1 MKLFTRLRQALP
13 QPRITIA
20 RWIALTTLTAMLF
33 LLLLKGL
40 FSLLL
45 SVWAQ
50 PPLLESGL
58 IEKVAAVTRILD
70 AAPVLQR
77 SNIAGAA
84 GDGTYSV
91 RWLQRHDEAGVPMLV
106 DAEYRQ
112 GTPILRA
119 LLKRPDARV
128 EAFEPS
134 DMPEYAPERGY
145 ALMIELSDKSW
156 VLFRATSRSWGLDE
170 LPRNLIILA
179 LMLASSL
186 AVALL
191 ATRYLAKPLE
201 RFAEGARRFGKDFN
215 APPIPVVGPHDLRQA
230 ILAFNATQAQLK
242 HYLNDRTQMLAAISH
257 DLRAPLTRMRLRAE
271 FIDDAQLQAKL
282 FQDVDEMQ
290 AMVDAALAF
299 FRDDARLEP
308 TTVFDLGELLLTVVD
323 DFKDAGVEVGL
334 SGPRRCVYTG
344 RPVGIKRVLVNL
356 IDNAAKYGCE
366 PTVVLAVTARQIEIT
381 VQDRGPG
388 IAPEL
393 QEQVFV
399 PFYRIEGSRNR
410 DTGGVGLGLPA
421 ARAIVL
427 EQGGSLTLS
436 NRLDGGLQAKVTL
449 PVG

>member
-1 MKLFTRLRQALP
+1 MKLRDWLRQALP
-13 QPRITIA
+13 RPKITIA

-40 FSLLL
+40 FSVLL
-45 SVWAQ
+45 SAWAQ
-50 PPLLESGL
+50 PPLLESGV
-58 IEKVAAVTRILD
+58 IDKVAAVTRILD
-70 AAPVLQR
+70 AAPQAQR
-77 SNIAGAA
+77 ADIARAA
-84 GDGTYSV
+84 GDGSYSV
-91 RWLQRHDEAGVPMLV
+91 RWLRRHDQAGVPALV
-106 DAEYRQ
+106 DAEFSQ

-128 EAFEPS
+128 EAFEPA
-134 DMPEYAPERGY
+134 DMPQYAPERGY

-156 VLFRATSRSWGLDE
+156 VLFRASDRSWGLDE
-170 LPRNLIILA
+170 LPRNLIILG
-179 LMLASSL
+179 LMLVSSL

-201 RFAEGARRFGKDFN
+201 RFAEGARRFGTDFN

-242 HYLNDRTQMLAAISH
+242 HFLNDRTQMLAAISH

-271 FIDDAQLQAKL
+271 FIDDAQLQAKV
-282 FQDVDEMQ
+282 FKDVDEMQ
-290 AMVDAALAF
+290 AMVDAALGF
-299 FRDDARLEP
+299 FRDDARLEQ

-323 DFKDAGVEVGL
+323 DFRDAGVEVGF

-356 IDNAAKYGCE
+356 IDNAAKYGRE
-366 PTVVLAVTARQIEIT
+366 PMVVLALSARQIAIT

-393 QEQVFV
+393 HEQVFA

-410 DTGGVGLGLPA
+410 NTGGVGLGLPA

-427 EQGGSLTLS
+427 EQGGSVTLG
-436 NRLDGGLQAKVTL
+436 NRSGGGLEVRITL
-449 PVG
+449 PLG